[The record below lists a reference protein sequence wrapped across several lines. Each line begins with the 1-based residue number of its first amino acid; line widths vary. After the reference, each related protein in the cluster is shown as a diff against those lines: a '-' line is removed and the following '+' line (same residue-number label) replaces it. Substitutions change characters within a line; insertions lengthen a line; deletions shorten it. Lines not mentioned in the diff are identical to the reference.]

1 LIGEII
7 GHWLHDLLARW
18 YIKRHNGRLE
28 PEARLAVI
36 WLSTPWMLA
45 GLILLGF
52 CLQDGYHYM
61 ITSLAWG
68 LYVFGIM
75 VTTVGISSYI
85 LDSYPE
91 VRSYARFFLG
101 SIYPS
106 KADFPTGFRRSCIM
120 AELRKSLWRLHHLL
134 LPGSCTPK
142 LANMLQ
148 RF

>member
-1 LIGEII
+1 MPSHDKPLTVRNSKGFFYFTPIVAALIGEGI

-18 YIKRHNGRLE
+18 YISRHNGLLE

-45 GLILLGF
+45 GLVLLGF
-52 CLQDGYHYM
+52 CLQNGYHYM

-75 VTTVGISSYI
+75 VTTVGISSYV

-91 VRSYARFFLG
+91 VRVIF
-101 SIYPS
+101 IP
-106 KADFPTGFRRSCIM
+106 RR
-120 AELRKSLWRLHHLL
+120 LFGLL
-134 LPGSCTPK
+134 LTS
-142 LANMLQ
+142 
-148 RF
+148 